1 MKYLL
6 LIAGLAIGLFK
17 LVSALKSPVVS
28 DDQYEEIEDR
38 PRPKSIRSKQ
48 NSSSRIPASRNGVIP
63 FEPNSLGPR
72 NQVADRQIP
81 LEADAPSDEG
91 FSNSGGGGSLGS
103 SQSSFSASTPYA
115 PSIGRSYSSSGPSG
129 SSGKAGTTTTTG
141 STSSGF
147 SGSGM
152 ISGMLINPPKTATAT
167 TGTTPTSTTT
177 TTSGGSSTVTIQSC
191 SASLDNGTYKNPQSV
206 TISCPSSTSIRYCLQ
221 EGSCCDPL
229 TAGSTYAGA
238 IPVGGQEAS
247 YCLRFY
253 GQTNGTSTSVVQKN
267 YTFNPDAPHLTATY
281 TKTHFQTTTLNKLAI
296 ITSSDFG
303 NDEFR
308 VGQINSQ
315 NINPTGLPQ
324 TCGEFVENIATIAPT
339 HIDMLASTNM
349 GSYDISEQVE
359 IFLRR
364 PELSYGNNFLT
375 SYAIHV
381 NYVEKFAC
389 STTNV
394 VLQDFEYFTHEPM
407 VGEAETSTVREF
419 AGGFSSVGYFEPGIT
434 ELPVNRLP
442 AGSSSEESTG
452 QELESGLFGLFF

>member
-6 LIAGLAIGLFK
+6 LFAGLAIGLFK
-17 LVSALKSPVVS
+17 IVDALKAPVVS
-28 DDQYEEIEDR
+28 DDQTEEIEDK
-38 PRPKSIRSKQ
+38 PKSKSKRSMRD
-48 NSSSRIPASRNGVIP
+48 SSARIPASRNGAIP
-63 FEPNSLGPR
+63 FEPSSLGPR

-81 LEADAPSDEG
+81 FESDAPS
-91 FSNSGGGGSLGS
+91 SGES
-103 SQSSFSASTPYA
+103 S
-115 PSIGRSYSSSGPSG
+115 SSSGGESFG
-129 SSGKAGTTTTTG
+129 STQSSASAPTPYVPYNGRSFASAASATSGKTGTTATTG
-141 STSSGF
+141 STSTGF
-147 SGSGM
+147 GGSGM
-152 ISGMLINPPKTATAT
+152 ISGMLIPPKTVPVAA
-167 TGTTPTSTTT
+167 PASSTTT
-177 TTSGGSSTVTIQSC
+177 TTTSSGGSSTVIIQAC
-191 SASLDNGTYKNPQSV
+191 SSSLDNGTYKKPQTV
-206 TISCPSSTSIRYCLQ
+206 TISCPSSTSIHYCLQ
-221 EGSCCDPL
+221 EGSCCDPVSSG
-229 TAGSTYAGA
+229 TTYTGA
-238 IPVGGQEAS
+238 IPVGNQEAS

-253 GQTNGTSTSVVQKN
+253 GKTNNTSTAVVQKN

-303 NDEFR
+303 NDEFK

-315 NINPTGLPQ
+315 NINPTALPQ
-324 TCGEFVENIATIAPT
+324 TCGEFVESIATIAPT

-364 PELSYGNNFLT
+364 PELSYGNNYLT

-394 VLQDFEYFTHEPM
+394 VLQDFEYFTQEPM
-407 VGEAETSTVREF
+407 IGESESATVREF
-419 AGGFSSVGYFEPGIT
+419 SGGFSSIGYFEPGIT
-434 ELPVNRLP
+434 EIPVNRLP
-442 AGSSSEESTG
+442 AGSNSESTST